1 MFDVQRFGDNDTV
14 TSSYELQLVYKF
26 TDGDTRTTTLP
37 NPRTNLSS
45 DAVITASNTLN
56 QTQAFLG
63 DKNDGAFDEIASA
76 VIVSKT
82 RRKLDL
88 T

>member
-26 TDGDTRTTTLP
+26 ADGDTRTTTLP
-37 NPRTNLSS
+37 NPRANLSS

-88 T
+88 S